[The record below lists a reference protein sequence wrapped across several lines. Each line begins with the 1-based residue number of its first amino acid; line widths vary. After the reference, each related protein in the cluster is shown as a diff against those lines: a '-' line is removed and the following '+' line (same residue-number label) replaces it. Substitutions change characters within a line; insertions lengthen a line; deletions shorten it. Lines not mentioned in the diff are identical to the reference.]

1 MMAKHP
7 ESKLLNDKQVQQEPT
22 ALYQT
27 FGHAT
32 NYSRNLLLFD
42 GDTYL
47 IPTKTF
53 LILKRLKKI
62 DMKEGAVTVDYT
74 HLVWM
79 NLKGLPAEI
88 QQKLSGEEP
97 IKYRINQT
105 DIPGGFQHPVN
116 SNIRKSKDDI
126 LTITYRGEAELPMF
140 GDIKFSP
147 FSNFKME
154 FVFELTHF
162 ELDI

>member
-32 NYSRNLLLFD
+32 DYSRNLLLFD

-62 DMKEGAVTVDYT
+62 DMTEGVVTVDYT
-74 HLVWM
+74 HLVWI
-79 NLKGLPAEI
+79 NLKGLSKEI
-88 QQKLSGEEP
+88 S
-97 IKYRINQT
+97 
-105 DIPGGFQHPVN
+105 
-116 SNIRKSKDDI
+116 
-126 LTITYRGEAELPMF
+126 
-140 GDIKFSP
+140 
-147 FSNFKME
+147 
-154 FVFELTHF
+154 
-162 ELDI
+162 